1 MKYILSKSEFI
12 KESNE
17 YIDSICMKYGIQR
30 YLKKFNES
38 HNADSLLELCENQL
52 AFLIDEGYYVKVR
65 NDFNEYRISIRLK
78 KEGSGLSG
86 LGTFNFNEIKE
97 EFIALYELL
106 KEKYELVD
114 YYRSNGNHHSYI
126 EIITFEGENYVP
138 TYIDTDTSEEIV
150 VYREDY
156 KDILCISVKVKEDSL

>member
-52 AFLIDEGYYVKVR
+52 AFLIDEGYYVKIR
-65 NDFNEYRISIRLK
+65 KCFGEYIISIRLK
-78 KEGSGLSG
+78 RD
-86 LGTFNFNEIKE
+86 GTFNFNEIKE

-114 YYRSNGNHHSYI
+114 YYNSKGNRHSYI

-138 TYIDTDTSEEIV
+138 TYVDSDTSEEIV
-150 VYREDY
+150 LYSEDY
-156 KDILCISVKVKEDSL
+156 KDVLCVSIKVKEEKI